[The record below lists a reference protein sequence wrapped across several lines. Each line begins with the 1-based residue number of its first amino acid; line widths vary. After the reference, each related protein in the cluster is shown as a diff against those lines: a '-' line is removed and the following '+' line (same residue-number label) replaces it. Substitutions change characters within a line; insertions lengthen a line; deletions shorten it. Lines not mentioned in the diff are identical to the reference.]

1 MFDNLTYL
9 ESLYAR
15 YQGDPQSVTPDW
27 RDYFGTDDWRSG
39 ACNGAAH
46 DITPPE
52 VRESSINDKLRQM
65 IRNFRMRGHLI
76 AQIDPL
82 GTRRPCP
89 PELKLEYYIFTDSEL
104 NELVNLPTLH
114 FDAPLS
120 IRELYERLRATYC
133 GSIGVEFSHIDDRA
147 IREWVQRRMED
158 THSRP
163 TLSRDEQLRIFTRL
177 TDAVIFEEFL
187 RKKFPGAKTFSLEG
201 SETLLPLLDLAIEN
215 AGSQGVRDVV
225 IGMAHRGR
233 LNVLAHIAGKP
244 ACEIFREFADAE
256 PELWQRRGD
265 VKYHLGHSSDWQT
278 ATGRTVH
285 LSLCF
290 NPSHL
295 EFVNPLV
302 LGRARARQ
310 DRMSDRDRGQTL
322 GLLIHG
328 DAAFAGEGV
337 VQETLNLSKLA
348 GYETGGTV
356 HVIVNNQIGFTA
368 TPSEGRSTPYAT
380 DVARML
386 QSPIFHVNGEDPEAV
401 ALVVRLAL
409 DFRKKFRSDV
419 FIDMYGYR
427 RLGHNETDEASFTSP
442 VLYRAI
448 ERRASVRD
456 FYLKKLLQ
464 LNAVTAEEAEQ
475 IAVDRRQ
482 KLELGLAVARED
494 KCEKAPESKGVWQ
507 GYTGGLE
514 PAEEPPTGIE
524 KACLADTLRKLT
536 EVPAGFHLH
545 PKLEPILKGRREMA
559 DGQQPLNWAAAET
572 LALATLARENIRIR
586 LTGQDSARGTFSH
599 RHAIFYDYQAGYPH
613 CPLQYLAKNQAPVE
627 IINSPLSEVGA
638 LGFEYGYSLDC
649 PQGLVLWEA
658 QFGDFVNVAQV
669 LIDQFISSAEDKWQ
683 RLSGLVLLL
692 PHGFE
697 GMGAE
702 HSSARVERFLA
713 LAADHNIQIAQ
724 PTTPAQLFHLLRR
737 QGLRRWRKPLVI
749 FTPKSLLRHP
759 KVVSAREEFTQ
770 GMFQRVL
777 PDTAVLPR
785 VKRILLCSGK
795 VYYDLLAYREE
806 HKRDDTMIVRLEQFY
821 PLPDV
826 LLENTLKSQPKSTPV
841 VWVQEEPINMG
852 AWRFLHEKFGRQFY
866 GRWPL
871 SVVSRPESA
880 SPATGSHSAHKLEQA
895 QLIARA
901 FGVAEPTEAEILQVP
916 PAEMPVVKSPAPKS
930 PAPLTPVAA

>member
-9 ESLYAR
+9 ESQYAR
-15 YQGDPQSVTPDW
+15 FQGDPQTVSPDW
-27 RDYFGTDDWRSG
+27 RDYFGTDDWRQG
-39 ACNGAAH
+39 NGASHAASPH
-46 DITPPE
+46 ATLPE
-52 VRESSINDKLRQM
+52 AREISLNDKLHQM
-65 IRNFRMRGHLI
+65 IRNFRVRGHLI
-76 AQIDPL
+76 AQLDPL
-82 GTRRPCP
+82 GARRPCP
-89 PELKLEYYIFTDSEL
+89 PELKLEYYIFTDGEL
-104 NELVNLPTLH
+104 DELVNLPTLY
-114 FDAPLS
+114 FAAPLS

-133 GSIGVEFSHIDDRA
+133 GSIGVEFAHIDDGA
-147 IREWVQRRMED
+147 AREWLQRRMED
-158 THSRP
+158 ADSRP
-163 TLSRDEQLRIFTRL
+163 TLSREEQLRILTRL

-215 AGSQGVRDVV
+215 AGMQGVRDIV

-244 ACEIFREFADAE
+244 PCEIFREFADAE

-265 VKYHLGHSSDWQT
+265 VKYHLGYSSDWPT
-278 ATGRTVH
+278 ATGRKIH

-295 EFVNPLV
+295 EFVNPIV

-310 DRMSDRDRGQTL
+310 DRMSDRDRSQTM

-348 GYETGGTV
+348 GYEAGGTV

-368 TPSEGRSTPYAT
+368 LPSEGRSTTYAT
-380 DVARML
+380 DVGRML

-401 ALVVRLAL
+401 GQVVRMAL
-409 DFRKKFRSDV
+409 DFRRKFRIDV

-427 RLGHNETDEASFTSP
+427 RWGHNETDEASFTQP

-448 ERRASVRD
+448 EQRASVRD

-464 LNAVTAEEAEQ
+464 LNAVTAVEAEQ
-475 IAVDRRQ
+475 IAVERRH
-482 KLELGLAVARED
+482 KLEYGLAVAKAD
-494 KCEKAPESKGVWQ
+494 KCASAPESKGVWQ
-507 GYTGGLE
+507 GYTGGPE
-514 PAEEPPTGIE
+514 PKEEPDTG
-524 KACLADTLRKLT
+524 LAGGRLAEILHKLT
-536 EVPAGFHLH
+536 TIPPGFNLH
-545 PKLEPILKGRREMA
+545 PKLEPILKARREMA
-559 DGQQPLNWAAAET
+559 DGRQPLNWAAAET
-572 LALATLARENIRIR
+572 LALATLALEGVRIR

-599 RHAIFYDYQAGYPH
+599 RHAIFYDYQAGNPYS
-613 CPLQYLAKNQAPVE
+613 PLQALAKNQAPVE
-627 IINSPLSEVGA
+627 IINSPLSEMGA

-649 PQGLVLWEA
+649 PGGLVLWEA

-669 LIDQFISSAEDKWQ
+669 LIDQFISSAEDKWE

-713 LAADHNIQIAQ
+713 LAAGDNIQVAQ

-737 QGLRRWRKPLVI
+737 QGLRRWRKPLVV

-759 KVVSAREEFTQ
+759 KVVSHLGEFTQ
-770 GMFQRVL
+770 GTFQRVL
-777 PDTAVLPR
+777 PDPAAPAR
-785 VKRILLCSGK
+785 AKRILICSGK
-795 VYYDLLAYREE
+795 IYYELLAYREE
-806 HKRDDTMIVRLEQFY
+806 RRRDDTMIVRLEQFY
-821 PLPDV
+821 PLPDA
-826 LLENTLKSQPKSTPV
+826 LLESTLKSQAKSTPV

-852 AWRFLHEKFGRQFY
+852 AWRYLHEKFGRQFY

-901 FGVAEPTEAEILQVP
+901 FGAVEPTEAEILP
-916 PAEMPVVKSPAPKS
+916 LNPAEALPVPSPAPE
-930 PAPLTPVAA
+930 VAVVP